1 MAKENNVNV
10 IGMIELPDGTKKEV
24 IGRKGK
30 YILCRD
36 CQFLKSRF
44 RVLPVPKEEK
54 KEKKEKPKEERSEAE

>member
-10 IGMIELPDGTKKEV
+10 IGMIELQDGTRKEV
-24 IGRKGK
+24 IGKKGK

-54 KEKKEKPKEERSEAE
+54 KGKPKEERSETE

>member
-1 MAKENNVNV
+1 MSEKTKVNA

-54 KEKKEKPKEERSEAE
+54 KEKKEPAGEERSDAE